1 MHSDEAARTALNT
14 YLAAAPDAC
23 GTKPFWLVIAER
35 IV

>member
-1 MHSDEAARTALNT
+1 MHSDEAARTALT
-14 YLAAAPDAC
+14 PTWQQPLTHG